1 MNKSKLRV
9 CVVGA
14 GMSGVLM
21 TIRLMQAGYT
31 NIVVIEKGRSVG
43 GTWRDNTYPGLHC
56 DVPSVSYCYSFA
68 PNNHWSKRMSSGA
81 DIKAYFENTAQ
92 QYGVNQYVQFN
103 TEVKEARYVD
113 GEWQVTTNRDQL
125 IKADF
130 LIAACG
136 VLHHPVIPDFEGRDS
151 FKGASF
157 HTARW
162 DHSVSLAGKKVGV
175 IGTGS
180 TAVQMVKPVSREA
193 SELKLFQRTPQ
204 WIFPIPNRRYT
215 KLDKTIAQIPWMR
228 KTARDFWD
236 QAFDQGAIAVTRK
249 GWQRQAIQSIC
260 RLHLQRIKDPELRQK
275 LTPDYEPLCKR
286 MIMNT
291 DFYSA
296 VQNDNVELV
305 TNSIKSVEPE
315 GIRLNSGRLVPLDVL
330 VYATGFDTQ
339 AYVRPMKL
347 IGIDDYTLDEAWQNG
362 PKAYRT
368 IAQPGFP
375 NFFMI
380 QGPNA
385 PVGNFSLV
393 STAETQTQYI
403 MKCIDLVA
411 SGRCDAL
418 VPKQAAMDKFN
429 SDLAEAMN
437 DTVWVS
443 GCQSWY
449 IGPDGVPLSWPW
461 GPKEFRES
469 MREPDLADFSLLT
482 NSQLNA
488 VAVG

>member
-1 MNKSKLRV
+1 
-9 CVVGA
+9 
-14 GMSGVLM
+14 MSGILM
-21 TIRLMQAGYT
+21 TIRLMQAGFS

-43 GTWRDNTYPGLHC
+43 GTWRENTYPGLHC
-56 DVPSVSYCYSFA
+56 DVPSVSYCYSFE
-68 PNNHWSKRMSSGA
+68 PNKNWNKRMSAGA
-81 DIKAYFENTAQ
+81 DIKSYFEETAKK
-92 QYGVNQYVQFN
+92 YGVNQFVQFN
-103 TEVKEARYVD
+103 TEVEEARYIE
-113 GEWQVTTNRDQL
+113 GKWQIKTNRDQT
-125 IKADF
+125 IQADF
-130 LIAACG
+130 LVAACG

-151 FKGASF
+151 FSGESF

-162 DHSVSLAGKKVGV
+162 DHSVPLTGKKIGV

-180 TAVQMVKPVSREA
+180 TAVQMVKPLSREA
-193 SELKLFQRTPQ
+193 SELKLFQRTAQ

-215 KLDKTIAQIPWMR
+215 TLDRTIAQIPWMR
-228 KTARDFWD
+228 KTAREFWD

-249 GWQRQAIQSIC
+249 GWQREAIQSIC
-260 RLHLQRIKDPELRQK
+260 RLHLKRIKDPELRKK
-275 LTPDYEPLCKR
+275 LTPTYEPLCKR

-291 DFYSA
+291 DFYAA
-296 VQNDNVELV
+296 VQNDNVELI
-305 TNSIKSVEPE
+305 TDGIKCIEPE
-315 GIRLNSGRLVPLDVL
+315 GIRLQSGRLVPLDVL

-339 AYVRPMKL
+339 AYVRPMKMV
-347 IGIDDYTLDEAWQNG
+347 GVDGCTLEEAWKNG

-403 MKCIDLVA
+403 MKCIELVA

-418 VPKQAAMDKFN
+418 VPKQSAMDKFN
-429 SDLAEAMN
+429 SDLAEAMQ

-469 MREPDLADFSLLT
+469 MREPDLADFSLLK
-482 NSQLNA
+482 NSELNA